1 MLSRLFATCLFAL
14 GKYLLW
20 SKPVVT
26 TKEIKSGSVSLE
38 PPTIQEVV
46 DLSFICDP
54 ATIIPKN
61 GSIQYIFP
69 SELSQNI
76 PESDTPCTLVS
87 F

>member
-1 MLSRLFATCLFAL
+1 MLQRVFATFFFAL
-14 GKYLLW
+14 GKYLLR

-26 TKEIKSGSVSLE
+26 AKEIKSGSISLE

-54 ATIIPKN
+54 ATVIPKN

-69 SELSQNI
+69 SELSQTI
-76 PESDTPCTLVS
+76 P
-87 F
+87 